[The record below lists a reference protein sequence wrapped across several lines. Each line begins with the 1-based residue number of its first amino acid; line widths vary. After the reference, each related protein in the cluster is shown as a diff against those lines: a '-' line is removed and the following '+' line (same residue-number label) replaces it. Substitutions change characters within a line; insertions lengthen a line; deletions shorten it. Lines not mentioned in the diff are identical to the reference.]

1 MKKQKQCV
9 FIAIILVLLTT
20 MSLSGCTN
28 AIDKSS
34 FIGTWTTSGGD
45 GTMTFTNDNL
55 VTVTGSLGGDISLS
69 GTYTW
74 AVADE
79 KITFTSESGGSLGVT
94 LDYRFPTATQLI
106 FTNSNYGSITLTK
119 T

>member
-1 MKKQKQCV
+1 MKKQKQFV
-9 FIAIILVLLTT
+9 FIGIMLVMLTT

-28 AIDKSS
+28 AVDKSS
-34 FIGTWTTSGGD
+34 FIGSWTTSGGD

-55 VTVTGSLGGDISLS
+55 VTVTGQLGDFSLS

-79 KITFTSESGGSLGVT
+79 KITFTSESGGSLGIT
-94 LDYRFPTATQLI
+94 LDYRFPTSNQLI
-106 FTNSNYGSITLTK
+106 LTGSSGGSVTLTK

>member
-1 MKKQKQCV
+1 MKKQKK
-9 FIAIILVLLTT
+9 FIFVGIMLVMLATI
-20 MSLSGCTN
+20 SLSGCTN
-28 AIDKSS
+28 AVDKSS

-55 VTVTGSLGGDISLS
+55 VTVTGQLGDISLS

-74 AVADE
+74 AVADK

-94 LDYRFPTATQLI
+94 LDYRFPTSTQLI
-106 FTNSNYGSITLTK
+106 FTNSNGNSVTLTK
-119 T
+119 A

>member
-1 MKKQKQCV
+1 MKKQKQFV
-9 FIAIILVLLTT
+9 LIGIMLVMLTI

-28 AIDKSS
+28 TIDKSS

-55 VTVTGSLGGDISLS
+55 VTVTGQLGDLSLS

-79 KITFTSESGGSLGVT
+79 KITFSSESGGSLGVT
-94 LDYRFPTATQLI
+94 FDYRFPTSNQLI
-106 FTNSNYGSITLTK
+106 FTNSNGNSVTLTK
-119 T
+119 A

>member
-1 MKKQKQCV
+1 MKKQKQ
-9 FIAIILVLLTT
+9 FIFIGIMLVLLTT

-34 FIGTWTTSGGD
+34 FIGTWITSGGD

-55 VTVTGSLGGDISLS
+55 VTVTGQLGDISLS

-94 LDYRFPTATQLI
+94 LDYRFPTSNQLI
-106 FTNSNYGSITLTK
+106 FTNSNGGSITLIK

>member
-9 FIAIILVLLTT
+9 FIGIILVLLTT

-28 AIDKSS
+28 AVDKSS

-55 VTVTGSLGGDISLS
+55 VTVTGQLGDFSLS

-94 LDYRFPTATQLI
+94 LDYRFPTANQLI
-106 FTNSNYGSITLTK
+106 FTNSNGNSVTLTK
-119 T
+119 A

>member
-1 MKKQKQCV
+1 MKKQKQSI
-9 FIAIILVLLTT
+9 FIGIMLVMLTT

-55 VTVTGSLGGDISLS
+55 VTVTGQLGDISLS

-106 FTNSNYGSITLTK
+106 FTNSNGNSVTLTK
-119 T
+119 A

>member
-1 MKKQKQCV
+1 MKKQKQFV
-9 FIAIILVLLTT
+9 FVGIMLVMLTT
-20 MSLSGCTN
+20 ISLNGCTN
-28 AIDKSS
+28 AVDKSS
-34 FIGTWTTSGGD
+34 FIGSWTTSGGD

-55 VTVTGSLGGDISLS
+55 VTVTGQLGDFSLS

-79 KITFTSESGGSLGVT
+79 KITFTSESGGSLGIT
-94 LDYRFPTATQLI
+94 LDYRFPTSNQLI
-106 FTNSNYGSITLTK
+106 LTGSSGGSVTLTK

>member
-1 MKKQKQCV
+1 MKKQKQ
-9 FIAIILVLLTT
+9 FIIIVIMLVMLTT

-28 AIDKSS
+28 EVDKSS

-45 GTMTFTNDNL
+45 GTMTFSNDNL
-55 VTVTGSLGGDISLS
+55 VTVTGQLGDISLS

-74 AVADE
+74 AVADK

-94 LDYRFPTATQLI
+94 LDYRFPTSTQLI
-106 FTNSNYGSITLTK
+106 FTNSNGNSVTLTK
-119 T
+119 A